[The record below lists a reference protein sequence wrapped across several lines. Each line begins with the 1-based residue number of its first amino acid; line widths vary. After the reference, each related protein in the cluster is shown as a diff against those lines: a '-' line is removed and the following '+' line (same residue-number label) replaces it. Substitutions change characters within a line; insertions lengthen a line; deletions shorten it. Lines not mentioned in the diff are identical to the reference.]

1 MKVLCGT
8 DFSEPAKAAAEVA
21 AYMAAKLKLPLK
33 LVHCVADWLAPT
45 EYSVDDTLQAY
56 GQDML
61 DAEADRICSPGQRVE
76 TTVMHGSA
84 DHHLTS
90 EGNHDTAIVVVGATG
105 KGMAT
110 RLLVGSVAEHVAETV
125 SSPSLVVR
133 RSEPLLEWLQ
143 NGKSLKV
150 LCASDISES
159 EQAISNALAKLLI
172 LGPIDLE
179 CAHLVQTDAL
189 IMEGAAW
196 GTEQPDLLSPT
207 DEEVAK
213 IQEKVKERFYLSVGK
228 MPQAV
233 HVRVSLGN
241 PAYDLVSLAHETK
254 ADLIVVGSHHKH
266 GLQRL
271 RHPSFSRRVLAHT
284 DTNVL
289 CVYLGTADLEPRVS
303 ITLRKE
309 GHQAEMPATAPSPA

>member
-8 DFSEPAKAAAEVA
+8 DFSEPSKAAAEVA

-45 EYSVDDTLQAY
+45 EYPVDDTLQAH
-56 GQDML
+56 GQYML

-90 EGNHDTAIVVVGATG
+90 EGNRDTAMVVVGVTG

-125 SSPSLVVR
+125 SAPTLVVR
-133 RSEPLLEWLQ
+133 RSGPLLQWLQ
-143 NGKSLKV
+143 NGKTLKV

-159 EQAISNALAKLLI
+159 EQAISSALARLLI

-179 CAHLVQTDAL
+179 CAHFVQTEAF
-189 IMEGAAW
+189 IAESTAWAADPA
-196 GTEQPDLLSPT
+196 ELLAPSA
-207 DEEVAK
+207 EEVAK
-213 IQEKVKERFYLSVGK
+213 IQEKVKERFYLAVGK

-233 HVRVSLGN
+233 HVRAPLGN

-271 RHPSFSRRVLAHT
+271 RHPSFSRRVLAHS

-289 CVYLGTADLEPRVS
+289 CVYLGSADLEPKITV
-303 ITLRKE
+303 TLRKE
-309 GHQAEMPATAPSPA
+309 GHKADVSATASL

>member
-45 EYSVDDTLQAY
+45 EYPVDDTLQSQ

-61 DAEADRICSPGQRVE
+61 DAEADRICAPGQRVE

-84 DHHLTS
+84 GHHLTS
-90 EGNHDTAIVVVGATG
+90 EGNHDTAMVVVGATG

-110 RLLVGSVAEHVAETV
+110 RLLVGSVAEHVAESV
-125 SSPSLVVR
+125 SSPTLVVR
-133 RSEPLLEWLQ
+133 RSEPLLQWLQ
-143 NGKSLKV
+143 NGKTLKV

-159 EQAISNALAKLLI
+159 EQAISNALARLLI

-179 CAHLVQTDAL
+179 CAHLVQTEAFV
-189 IMEGAAW
+189 MESAPWAA
-196 GTEQPDLLSPT
+196 EPLDLLAPT
-207 DEEVAK
+207 AEEVAK

-289 CVYLGTADLEPRVS
+289 CVYLGAADLEPRVS
-303 ITLRKE
+303 VMLRKE
-309 GHQAEMPATAPSPA
+309 GNIAEVPATARL